1 MRTTAA
7 TKTDSGLAVRL
18 AALASLGA
26 AVIHCAVVPTHW
38 QEWIPA
44 GLFFVTVALFQLLW
58 AHAVTTRATTTVL
71 VAGTVLNIGAV
82 ALWALTRTAGMPFG
96 PHAGTAEAVQAADLC
111 AVVLEIYVVMGAG
124 WAWYRRRRGD
134 LIPGYA
140 NALILLGAFAVVTLA
155 STVGVVS
162 GLRHGHHA
170 PSMAE
175 PGHHGPS
182 GGHAD
187 AHHAHPPEPP
197 SAESAGVVDSP
208 EPVAVPAAP
217 PQPSHDGHDDH
228 DHG

>member
-1 MRTTAA
+1 MRATAA

-44 GLFFVTVALFQLLW
+44 GLFFVAVALFQLVW
-58 AHAVTTRATTTVL
+58 AYAVITRATTPVL
-71 VAGTVLNIGAV
+71 VAGIMVNLGVV
-82 ALWALTRTAGMPFG
+82 ALWALTRTEGAPFG
-96 PHAGTAEAVQAADLC
+96 PHAGVAEVVQAADLC
-111 AVVLEIYVVMGAG
+111 AAVLEIYVVMGAG
-124 WAWYRRRRGD
+124 WAWYRRHQGE

-175 PGHHGPS
+175 SGHHGPS

-187 AHHAHPPEPP
+187 AQHAHPPEPP